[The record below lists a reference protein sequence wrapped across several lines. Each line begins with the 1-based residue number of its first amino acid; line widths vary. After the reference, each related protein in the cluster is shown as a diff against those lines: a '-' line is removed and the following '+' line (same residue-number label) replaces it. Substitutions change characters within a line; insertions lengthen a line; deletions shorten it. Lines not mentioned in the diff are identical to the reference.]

1 MEGIGQNP
9 VYYDLA
15 FEMLTAKGPKELG
28 EWIKK
33 YVRRRY
39 GTKDLNAE
47 KAWELL
53 LKTLYAPGTN
63 EVETSS
69 IVCVRPAVEV
79 KKSDPNEG
87 LVFAYGNDRLVQAL
101 KLLRKENSRTEGYY
115 FDLVDILRQVLS
127 NQAYGIYCRVSGAS
141 LNRNLEGMKR
151 YAGEFLELLEEL
163 DEIVDLRSEY
173 RFRIWVSDAVSWG
186 SNAEEQELLEYNAT
200 ALLTIWGPDESTV
213 FLIFFVLY
221 IFFLQRIIIHFINF
235 F

>member
-53 LKTLYAPGTN
+53 
-63 EVETSS
+63 
-69 IVCVRPAVEV
+69 
-79 KKSDPNEG
+79 
-87 LVFAYGNDRLVQAL
+87 
-101 KLLRKENSRTEGYY
+101 
-115 FDLVDILRQVLS
+115 
-127 NQAYGIYCRVSGAS
+127 
-141 LNRNLEGMKR
+141 
-151 YAGEFLELLEEL
+151 
-163 DEIVDLRSEY
+163 
-173 RFRIWVSDAVSWG
+173 
-186 SNAEEQELLEYNAT
+186 EYNAT

-221 IFFLQRIIIHFINF
+221 IFFCKESSFIL
-235 F
+235 